1 MTARLLLKAG
11 GLAVALTALWTG
23 AAVAQDRAAPDAP
36 RPFLSR
42 VTVELPVLTRHTPHD
57 SAFNDENWGAF
68 VDVALTDT
76 FSVVGGDFRNSY
88 HRNTAFA
95 AVSWEPIRV
104 RVADARLAFG
114 AIAGVDLNGGYRPFN
129 SADPFL
135 GAFNLR
141 LTAAEPDPNRAFT
154 RLGLLLTVIPPAP
167 KNGSTAVNL
176 ALTYRL
182 K

>member
-1 MTARLLLKAG
+1 MKGRR
-11 GLAVALTALWTG
+11 VAG
-23 AAVAQDRAAPDAP
+23 AAVLVAVLWTAGATAQERPSPDAP

-42 VTVELPVLTRHTPHD
+42 VTVEFPVLTRHTPHD
-57 SAFNDENWGAF
+57 SAFNDQNWGAF
-68 VDVALTDT
+68 VDVAVTDT
-76 FSVVGGDFRNSY
+76 FSVVAGDFRNSY
-88 HRNTAFA
+88 RRNTAFA
-95 AVSWEPIRV
+95 ALSWEPIHV
-104 RVADARLAFG
+104 RLANARLAFG
-114 AIAGVDLNGGYRPFN
+114 AIAGADLNGGYRPFN

-141 LTAAEPDPNRAFT
+141 LTAAEPDSTRPLS